1 MEIYQTEEQQV
12 EAIKGYWAQ
21 NGNTIIAGIAL
32 GLAGYIGFNLYQDDK
47 FEKELA
53 VSDSYQALIEQSSK
67 DSKAFTENGEKFIS
81 ENGDNSYVSLTAL
94 ALAKESASHKDWTQV
109 QKQLTTAIDS
119 APTDGIKAIAS
130 LRLARVQVQLE
141 QYSDALAT
149 LNNDLPESFTAAIEE
164 IKGDAYLQQGKNDF
178 ARNAYQAAIAADG
191 IATSPSL
198 QIKLDDLAQ
207 VTTLPITKELVAD
220 KVAATPVVTEPVVK

>member
-12 EAIKGYWAQ
+12 EAIKSYWQQ
-21 NGNTIIAGIAL
+21 NGNTIIAGVAL
-32 GLAGYIGFNLYQDDK
+32 GFAGFIGFNLYQDNK
-47 FEKELA
+47 FEEELV
-53 VSDSYQALIEQSSK
+53 VSDNYQALIEQSGK
-67 DSKAFTENGEKFIS
+67 DSKAFIANGEKFIS
-81 ENGDNSYVSLTAL
+81 ENGNNSYVSLTAL
-94 ALAKESASHKDWTQV
+94 ALAKESASHKDWPQV
-109 QKQLTTAIDS
+109 QKQLTTAIES

-149 LNNDLPESFTAAIEE
+149 LNNNLPESFTAAIEE
-164 IKGDAYLQQGKNDF
+164 IKGDAYLQQGKNDL
-178 ARNAYQAAIAADG
+178 ARSAYQAAIAADG

-207 VTTLPITKELVAD
+207 VTTLPVAGV
-220 KVAATPVVTEPVVK
+220 VAAEPAAK

>member
-1 MEIYQTEEQQV
+1 VEIYQTEEQQV

-32 GLAGYIGFNLYQDDK
+32 GFAGFIGFNLYQDNQ
-47 FEKELA
+47 FEQELA
-53 VSDSYQALIEQSSK
+53 VSDSYQALLDESGK
-67 DSKAFTENGEKFIS
+67 DGEAFIASGEKFIS
-81 ENGDNSYVSLTAL
+81 ENGDNSYVALTAL
-94 ALAKESASHKDWTQV
+94 ALAKASATHKDWPQV
-109 QKQLTTAIDS
+109 QKQLTTAIET

-141 QYSDALAT
+141 QYPAALIT
-149 LNNDLPESFTAAIEE
+149 LNNNLPASFTAAIEE
-164 IKGDAYLQQGKNDF
+164 IKGDVYLQQGKKDL

-207 VTTLPITKELVAD
+207 ITTLPVTKAVVAE
-220 KVAATPVVTEPVVK
+220 AATK

>member
-12 EAIKGYWAQ
+12 EAIKSYWQQ

-32 GLAGYIGFNLYQDDK
+32 GFAGFIGFNLYQDNK
-47 FEKELA
+47 FEEELL
-53 VSDSYQALIEQSSK
+53 VSDSYQTLIEQSGK
-67 DSKAFTENGEKFIS
+67 DAKAFTANGEKFIS
-81 ENGDNSYVSLTAL
+81 ENGNNSYVSLTAL
-94 ALAKESASHKDWTQV
+94 ALAKESATHKDWPQV
-109 QKQLTTAIDS
+109 QKQLTTAIES

-149 LNNDLPESFTAAIEE
+149 LNNNLPESFTAAIEE
-164 IKGDAYLQQGKNDF
+164 IKGDAYLQQGKNDL
-178 ARNAYQAAIAADG
+178 ARSAYQAAIAADG

-207 VTTLPITKELVAD
+207 VTTLPVAGV
-220 KVAATPVVTEPVVK
+220 VAAEPAAK

>member
-12 EAIKGYWAQ
+12 EAIKSYWQQ
-21 NGNTIIAGIAL
+21 NGNTIIAGIVL
-32 GLAGYIGFNLYQDDK
+32 GLAGFIGFNVYQDNK
-47 FEKELA
+47 FEEELL
-53 VSDSYQALIEQSSK
+53 VSDNYQTLIEQSGK
-67 DSKAFTENGEKFIS
+67 DAKAFTANGEKFIS

-94 ALAKESASHKDWTQV
+94 ALAKEAATHKDWPQV
-109 QKQLTTAIDS
+109 QKQLTTAIES

-149 LNNDLPESFTAAIEE
+149 LNSNLPESFTAAIEE
-164 IKGDAYLQQGKNDF
+164 IKGDAYLQQGKKDL
-178 ARNAYQAAIAADG
+178 ARSAYQAAIAADG

-207 VTTLPITKELVAD
+207 VTTLPVAGVD
-220 KVAATPVVTEPVVK
+220 AAEPAVK

>member
-1 MEIYQTEEQQV
+1 VEIYQTEEQQV

-21 NGNTIIAGIAL
+21 NGNTIMAGIAL
-32 GLAGYIGFNLYQDDK
+32 GFAGFIGYNFYQDNQL
-47 FEKELA
+47 EQELA
-53 VSDSYQALIEQSSK
+53 VSDSYQTLIEQSGK
-67 DSKAFTENGEKFIS
+67 DAKAFAANGEKFIN
-81 ENGDNSYVSLTAL
+81 ENGNNSYVALTAL
-94 ALAKESASHKDWTQV
+94 ALAKDAASHKDWAQV
-109 QKQLTTAIDS
+109 QKQLNTAIKS

-141 QYSDALAT
+141 QYADALAT
-149 LNNDLPESFTAAIEE
+149 LNSNLPESFTAAVEE
-164 IKGDAYLQQGKNDF
+164 IKGDAYLQQGKKDL

-207 VTTLPITKELVAD
+207 VTTLP
-220 KVAATPVVTEPVVK
+220 VTEQVPAETAAK

>member
-1 MEIYQTEEQQV
+1 VEIYQTEEQQV
-12 EAIKGYWAQ
+12 EAIKSYWQQ

-32 GLAGYIGFNLYQDDK
+32 GFAGFIGFNLYQDNQ
-47 FEKELA
+47 FEQEVA
-53 VSDSYQALIEQSSK
+53 VSDSYQTLIEQSSK
-67 DSKAFTENGEKFIS
+67 DAEAFTANGEKFIS
-81 ENGDNSYVSLTAL
+81 ENGNNSYVSLTAL
-94 ALAKESASHKDWTQV
+94 ALAKESATHKDWKQV
-109 QKQLTTAIDS
+109 QKQLTTAIES

-149 LNNDLPESFTAAIEE
+149 LNSNLPESFTAAIEE
-164 IKGDAYLQQGKNDF
+164 IKGDAYLQQGKNDL

-207 VTTLPITKELVAD
+207 VTTLPVAD
-220 KVAATPVVTEPVVK
+220 VVAAEPAVK

>member
-12 EAIKGYWAQ
+12 EAIKSYWQQ
-21 NGNTIIAGIAL
+21 NGNTIIAGIVL
-32 GLAGYIGFNLYQDDK
+32 GLAGFIGFNVYQDNK
-47 FEKELA
+47 FEEELL
-53 VSDSYQALIEQSSK
+53 VSDNYQTLIEQSGK
-67 DSKAFTENGEKFIS
+67 DAKAFTENGEKFIS

-94 ALAKESASHKDWTQV
+94 ALAKEAATHKDWPQV
-109 QKQLTTAIDS
+109 QKQLTTAIES

-141 QYSDALAT
+141 HYSDALAT
-149 LNNDLPESFTAAIEE
+149 LNSNLPESFTAAIEE
-164 IKGDAYLQQGKNDF
+164 IKGDAYLQQGKKDL
-178 ARNAYQAAIAADG
+178 ARSAYQAAIAADG

-207 VTTLPITKELVAD
+207 VTTLPVAGVD
-220 KVAATPVVTEPVVK
+220 AAEPAVK

>member
-1 MEIYQTEEQQV
+1 VEIYQTEEQQV
-12 EAIKGYWAQ
+12 EAIKSYWQQ

-32 GLAGYIGFNLYQDDK
+32 GFAGFIGFNLYQDNK
-47 FEKELA
+47 FEEELL
-53 VSDSYQALIEQSSK
+53 VSDSYQTLIEQSGK
-67 DSKAFTENGEKFIS
+67 DAKAFTANGEKFIS
-81 ENGDNSYVSLTAL
+81 ENGNNSYVSLTAL
-94 ALAKESASHKDWTQV
+94 ALAKESATHKDWPQV
-109 QKQLTTAIDS
+109 QKQLTTAIES

-149 LNNDLPESFTAAIEE
+149 LNNNLPESFTAAIEE
-164 IKGDAYLQQGKNDF
+164 IKGDAYLQQGKKDL
-178 ARNAYQAAIAADG
+178 ARSAYQAAIAADG

-207 VTTLPITKELVAD
+207 VSTLPVAEV
-220 KVAATPVVTEPVVK
+220 VAAEPAAK